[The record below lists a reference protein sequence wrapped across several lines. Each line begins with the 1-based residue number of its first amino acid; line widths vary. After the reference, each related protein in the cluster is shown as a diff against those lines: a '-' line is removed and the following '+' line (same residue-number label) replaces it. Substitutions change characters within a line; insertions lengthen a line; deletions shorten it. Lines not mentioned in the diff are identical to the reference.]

1 MQRKN
6 NMDKA
11 QLALSNLLPASSA
24 LLTSLQVMAIL
35 LIALV
40 AGATFGIWRGYNP
53 TDYSALTFLE
63 THQGAVRGLNTLIPA
78 IALAAIIL
86 SLILLARSYGS
97 GLPFFLYL
105 IAIVLMI
112 GGGVITRLENQP
124 INAIVMTW
132 SMETMPTTWAEL
144 RDSWWMWHVIRTV
157 VSIAALAIL
166 ITAVLTDRPH

>member
-1 MQRKN
+1 ME
-6 NMDKA
+6 KA
-11 QLALSNLLPASSA
+11 HLALLKLLPASSA
-24 LLTSLQVMAIL
+24 LLTGIQVAAIL

-78 IALAAIIL
+78 MALAAIIL
-86 SLILLARSYGS
+86 TLILLARSYGS
-97 GLPFFLYL
+97 GLSFSLYL
-105 IAIVLMI
+105 IAVVLMI

-132 SMETMPTTWAEL
+132 SVDTMPTTWVEI
-144 RDSWWMWHVIRTV
+144 RDNWWMWHVIRTF
-157 VSIAALAIL
+157 VSVAAVTAL
-166 ITAVLTDRPH
+166 ITAVLTDRPN